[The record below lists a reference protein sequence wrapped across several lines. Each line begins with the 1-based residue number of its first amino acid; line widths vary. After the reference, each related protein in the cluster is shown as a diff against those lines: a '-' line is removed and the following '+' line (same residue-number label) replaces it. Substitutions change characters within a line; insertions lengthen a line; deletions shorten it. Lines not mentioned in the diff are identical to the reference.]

1 MTRSLLLLFVLGAC
15 DGEAEGVHITPLQLR
30 PPAADAHLA
39 IAGQV
44 VDDGGAPVPDVHVR
58 MRGDVVREVV
68 TDGGGR
74 FAFTGLFA
82 GTYSVGVLERVA
94 GKPSGIRPVGP
105 ASLTV
110 SIPDPAARYLQLVV
124 HRVAAI
130 SSRTPT

>member
-1 MTRSLLLLFVLGAC
+1 MTRSLLLLLLLGAC
-15 DGEAEGVHITPLQLR
+15 DEPERVHVTPLQLR

-58 MRGDVVREVV
+58 VRGDVVREVV

-74 FAFTGLFA
+74 VALGGLFA
-82 GTYSVGVLERVA
+82 GTDSVGVVGRVA
-94 GKPSGIRPVGP
+94 GTPSGIRPVGP